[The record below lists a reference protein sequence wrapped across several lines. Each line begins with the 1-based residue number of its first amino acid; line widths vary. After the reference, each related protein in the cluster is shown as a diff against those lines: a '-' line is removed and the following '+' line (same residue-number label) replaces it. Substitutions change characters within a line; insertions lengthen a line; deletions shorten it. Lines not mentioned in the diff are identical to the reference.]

1 MRRKAILG
9 KKLEMTQIFEGNN
22 IVPVIII
29 QAGPCKIV
37 QKKTKEKDGYNAIQI
52 GFEEIKESKLNK
64 PELGHFQKNKIPPL
78 RYLKEVRLEDISQ
91 IVVGDELKV
100 NIFKKGDLVNISGI
114 SKGKGFQ
121 GVVKRYGFKGGPA
134 SHGAKQWHRRPG
146 SIGASS
152 DPSRVFKGKKMP
164 GRMGRER
171 VTARNLTVVDIDTE
185 NNLLLVKGSAP
196 GTKGR
201 LLLIEEAL

>member
-1 MRRKAILG
+1 MKIRAILG
-9 KKLEMTQIFEGNN
+9 KKLEMTQIFEGDN
-22 IVPVIII
+22 IIPVIII
-29 QAGPCKIV
+29 QAGPCNVV

-52 GFEEIKESKLNK
+52 GFEEIKENKLNK
-64 PELGHFQKNKIPPL
+64 PELGHFQKNKISPL
-78 RYLKEVRLEDISQ
+78 RYLKEIKLEDISQ
-91 IVVGDELKV
+91 ITVGDELKV
-100 NIFKKGDLVNISGI
+100 DIFKKGDLVNISGV

-134 SHGAKQWHRRPG
+134 SHGAKQWHRRLG

-171 VTARNLTVVDIDTE
+171 VTTRNLAVVDVDTE
-185 NNLLLVKGSAP
+185 NNLLLVKGSVP
-196 GTKGR
+196 GSKGS

>member
-1 MRRKAILG
+1 MKGKAILG

-64 PELGHFQKNKIPPL
+64 PELGHFQKNKIPSL
-78 RYLKEVRLEDISQ
+78 RYLKEVKLADISQ
-91 IVVGDELKV
+91 IAVGDELKV
-100 NIFKKGDLVNISGI
+100 DIFKKGDLVNISGI

-164 GRMGRER
+164 GRMGREK
-171 VTARNLTVVDIDTE
+171 VTTRNLTVVDIDTE
-185 NNLLLVKGSAP
+185 NNLLLVKGSVP

-201 LLLIEEAL
+201 LLLIKEAL